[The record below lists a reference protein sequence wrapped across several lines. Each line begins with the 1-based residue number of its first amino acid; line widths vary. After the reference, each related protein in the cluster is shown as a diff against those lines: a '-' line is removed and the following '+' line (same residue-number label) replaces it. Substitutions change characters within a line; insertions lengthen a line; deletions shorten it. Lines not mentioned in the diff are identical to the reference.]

1 MLGALLL
8 LLTTADPEPQIRA
21 GEQAYKSLDFRT
33 AAGAFERACA
43 ADACTRPQLL
53 RVYTGLATA
62 LASLGQTA
70 KAAEA
75 FKRVLFIAPDWQL
88 PQGASPRLREPFD
101 AALVFWRS
109 RAAAQVTVKPAA
121 LEQNQPASITAQLEA
136 DPLDLVDHLVLLV
149 RRADREARL
158 EPADRTPLADGGFAQ
173 RFDLPSSLT
182 APGQLT
188 LIAQALS
195 ASGSVLLETQLER
208 EISGEP
214 RAAPAPTPVVEET
227 PKPEGRALLHLW
239 ATAAFD
245 VLSRQLGAEVLA
257 SVSPT
262 SILDLNL
269 GATFG
274 ANIGVRLGATLH
286 LPRTYRA
293 SPFVQARLGLHPTAG
308 PAFGGGLALGGTV
321 EAGPGR
327 ATASVAGELFRAA
340 PQYAAFAVLVQ
351 LGYELDLPGLRAD

>member
-33 AAGAFERACA
+33 AAGAFEKACA
-43 ADACTRPQLL
+43 ADACTRAQLL

-136 DPLDLVDHLVLLV
+136 DPLVLVDHLVLLV
-149 RRADREARL
+149 RRPDREEQL
-158 EPADRTPLADGGFAQ
+158 DPADRTPLADGGFAQ
-173 RFDLPSSLT
+173 RFDLPAALT
-182 APGQLT
+182 APGPIT
-188 LIAQALS
+188 LIARAVS
-195 ASGSVLLETQLER
+195 TSGSVLLETQLER
-208 EISGEP
+208 EIVGEAKP
-214 RAAPAPTPVVEET
+214 ALAPPQVENT

-239 ATAAFD
+239 ATAVFD

-257 SVSPT
+257 SVSPAT
-262 SILDLNL
+262 ILDLNL

-274 ANIGVRLGATLH
+274 ANIGLRLGATLH

-293 SPFVQARLGLHPTAG
+293 SPFVQARFGLHPTAG

-340 PQYAAFAVLVQ
+340 PQYAAFGVLVQ
-351 LGYELDLPGLRAD
+351 VGYELDLPGLRAD